1 MLALL
6 RTKQSGDSSEIIDRF
21 KPLTGMLRL
30 IFGLLLITSTWITT
44 QVRAEILSIESGPRK
59 THLLELFTSEGCSSC
74 PPAEAWMS
82 RLKENPGLWRDFVPI
97 AFHVDY
103 WDRLGWRDPFA
114 SKAWTARQYEYSE
127 RWNSGSVYTPGFVLD
142 GREMQN
148 RSVPS
153 AAAETTGTL
162 KISVIDGE
170 KVAASFQ
177 PANGETKPLELHI
190 ARLGF
195 GLNVHVK
202 AGENSGRKLLHDFVV
217 LSLEN
222 AQMVSGKAELNVP
235 RALTNQDASS
245 RSALV
250 AWVTEP
256 GQTEPIQAAG
266 GWLL

>member
-1 MLALL
+1 MSLE
-6 RTKQSGDSSEIIDRF
+6 RCSEIIDRF

-30 IFGLLLITSTWITT
+30 IFGLLLITSTWMTNHA
-44 QVRAEILSIESGPRK
+44 RAESLSIESGPRK

-82 RLKENPGLWRDFVPI
+82 SLKDNPGLWRDFVPL

-148 RSVPS
+148 RIVPS
-153 AAAETTGTL
+153 ARAETTGTL
-162 KISVIDGE
+162 KISVVAGE
-170 KVAASFQ
+170 KVSASFQ
-177 PANGETKPLELHI
+177 SANGESKRLELHV

-222 AQMVSGKAELNVP
+222 AQMVSGKAELRVP
-235 RALTNQDASS
+235 RASISQDANS

>member
-1 MLALL
+1 
-6 RTKQSGDSSEIIDRF
+6 
-21 KPLTGMLRL
+21 
-30 IFGLLLITSTWITT
+30 
-44 QVRAEILSIESGPRK
+44 
-59 THLLELFTSEGCSSC
+59 
-74 PPAEAWMS
+74 MS
-82 RLKENPGLWRDFVPI
+82 KLKDNPGLWRDFVPI

-127 RWNSGSVYTPGFVLD
+127 RWNSESVYTPAFVLD

-177 PANGETKPLELHI
+177 PANGETKPLELHV

-217 LSLEN
+217 LSVEH
-222 AQMVSGKAELNVP
+222 AQLAGGKAELKVP
-235 RALTNQDASS
+235 QASTNQDANS

>member
-1 MLALL
+1 LL

-30 IFGLLLITSTWITT
+30 IFGLLLITSTWMTT
-44 QVRAEILSIESGPRK
+44 HVRAETLSIESGPRK

-82 RLKENPGLWRDFVPI
+82 RLKDNPALWRDFVPI
-97 AFHVDY
+97 AFHIDY

-153 AAAETTGTL
+153 VGAETTGTL

-170 KVAASFQ
+170 KIAASFQ
-177 PANGETKPLELHI
+177 PANGETKPLELYV

-217 LSLEN
+217 LSLEH
-222 AQMVSGKAELNVP
+222 AQMAGGKAELKVP
-235 RALTNQDASS
+235 QASTNQDANS

>member
-1 MLALL
+1 
-6 RTKQSGDSSEIIDRF
+6 
-21 KPLTGMLRL
+21 MLRL
-30 IFGLLLITSTWITT
+30 ILVLLLITSSWITT
-44 QVRAEILSIESGPRK
+44 QLRAETLSIESGPRK

-82 RLKENPGLWRDFVPI
+82 RLKENPGLWHDFVPI

-127 RWNSGSVYTPGFVLD
+127 HWNSGSVYTPGFVLD

-177 PANGETKPLELHI
+177 PANGETKPLELHV

-217 LSLEN
+217 LSLEHV
-222 AQMVSGKAELNVP
+222 QMVGGKAEVKVP
-235 RALTNQDASS
+235 QAPIGQDANS